1 MVKRATRTFLTAP
14 EVVYGNGSIEC
25 IGSKSRVFGTSALVV
40 TGRFGFRRTAN
51 MTRILEYLHEQQIKV
66 TLFDNVEPEPSL
78 DTVEA
83 GLALAREAN
92 VDMVIGIGGGS
103 ALDVAK
109 AIAGLFNVPFS
120 AYEVFDGAKVS
131 SFGIPFVAVPTTAGT
146 GAEATT
152 NSVLT
157 NTRTGVKQSIRD
169 DSFMA
174 RLIVL
179 DPELTI
185 TLPPTMTAYSG
196 MDALTQ
202 AIESYTSI
210 HATEL
215 TDTFSL
221 KAAKLVG
228 QSILAGFSN
237 GEDLTA
243 RENLLLGSYF
253 AGVALANARLGAVHG
268 LAHPVGA
275 KYGLSHGLVCAI
287 LLPYVIEFNMEVTGG
302 KYSNIE
308 RILCRTEAGG
318 EALKEFVHDV
328 NTKMG
333 IPKRLAAVGL
343 MEEDIP
349 ELVEK
354 TLSSGSLKANPR
366 EATYDDLVKILQ
378 ANRD

>member
-157 NTRTGVKQSIRD
+157 NIRTGVKQSIRD

-354 TLSSGSLKANPR
+354 TLPSGSLKANPR

-378 ANRD
+378 ANCD